1 VSEEGDLVTIACSAE
16 AAIDFGNIL
25 ESSTEYSVIAM
36 DLDGRIVSWNEGA
49 RRIYGYQPE
58 EVVGRAHSRL
68 LHSPQDA
75 TRRRPEDLF
84 EIVLRDGKWEGS
96 IERIRKNGECF
107 TARVVITPRL
117 DAARAAV
124 GFLLISKDTSGE
136 IVAPD
141 LKRAEDKF
149 RGLLESVPE
158 AMVAVDESG
167 RIVLVNSQ
175 LEKFFGYRRSE
186 ILGQPI
192 EILIPLRFRG
202 NHPGHRGSF
211 FAEPR
216 VRPMGA
222 GLRLHGLRKDGSEF
236 PVEISLSPLQTEEGM
251 LVTAAIRDVTE
262 RLELELQLKN
272 AVQKTAEDKFRGLL
286 ESAPDA
292 IVAVDESGLIALVN
306 SQTEA
311 LFGYSRNEILGQ
323 VVEILIPE
331 RFRGEHPHQRNGF
344 FADPRRR
351 LIGVGSTLH
360 GRRKDGSEFPVEIS
374 LSPLQTGEGLLVT
387 ASIRDIT
394 VRKAAETHLAQ
405 MEGRYRGLLEAAP
418 DAMVVV
424 NRSGEIVLLNVQA
437 EKRFG
442 FHRDELVGQQVK
454 SIIPDGF
461 AERLIADGL
470 RSTAEAL
477 AQQIGTGIE
486 LTGRRKDGSEFPI
499 EIMLSPLESAEG
511 ILVTAAIRDITV
523 RKDAETHLAQMED
536 RYRGLLEA
544 APDAMVVVNQSGEI
558 VLLNFQAEKRFGF
571 HRDEL
576 VGQQVKNI
584 IPVGF
589 AERLIADGLRS
600 TAEALAQQIGTGI
613 ELTGRR
619 KDGSEFPIEIMLSPL
634 ESADGILVTAA
645 IRDVTE
651 RKRVE
656 QALLEKNIDLE
667 KASQAKDRFLATMS
681 HELRTPLN
689 AIIGFTGTLLMKLAG
704 PLTADQQHQLQTVRN
719 SARHLLSLI
728 NDLLDLAKIES
739 GKVVLELEP
748 VNWRDVVREVA
759 TALGPLANGKGL
771 AFEVTL
777 PEDDLVLPTDRRALS
792 QILINLTNNAIKF
805 TETGFVRLELGRVA
819 GAGREKVELSV
830 TDSGVGIREE
840 DQQKLFQAFEQVHAG
855 RRHLEGSGLG
865 LHLSQKLAALLGGQL
880 SFRSEYGRGSRFTL
894 TIEETT

>member
-394 VRKAAETHLAQ
+394 VRK
-405 MEGRYRGLLEAAP
+405 
-418 DAMVVV
+418 
-424 NRSGEIVLLNVQA
+424 
-437 EKRFG
+437 
-442 FHRDELVGQQVK
+442 
-454 SIIPDGF
+454 
-461 AERLIADGL
+461 
-470 RSTAEAL
+470 
-477 AQQIGTGIE
+477 
-486 LTGRRKDGSEFPI
+486 
-499 EIMLSPLESAEG
+499 
-511 ILVTAAIRDITV
+511 
-523 RKDAETHLAQMED
+523 DAETHLAQMED

-748 VNWRDVVREVA
+748 VNWPDVVREVA